1 MQVGNVHYRTE
12 TDIPGMVPLF
22 PLSGALLLPCGQMP
36 LNIFEPRYLEMI
48 DDVMAGD
55 RVVAIIQ
62 PRFDSEGEAM
72 GEESPALC
80 QVGTLGRITSLSE
93 TGDGRYI
100 ISLVGIC
107 RFRLLEEAPQKTAY
121 RQGRIAPFLN
131 DLSSDNGADQVNR
144 KALLESFRAYLD
156 YNKLEADW
164 ESVSQASNAT
174 LVNTMSMMAP
184 YGPAE
189 KQALLEAPDLKTR
202 ADTLI
207 AITEIA
213 LARDNDDYDTVL
225 Q

>member
-1 MQVGNVHYRTE
+1 MIQRADLPDT
-12 TDIPGMVPLF
+12 VPLF
-22 PLSGALLLPCGQMP
+22 PLPGALMLPRARLP

-48 DDVMAGD
+48 DDVIAGD

-62 PRFDSEGEAM
+62 PRFDREEKAT
-72 GEESPALC
+72 GEECPALC

-107 RFRLLEEAPQKTAY
+107 RFRLLEEAAQKTAY

-131 DLSSDNGADQVNR
+131 DLSSDNGADKVNR
-144 KALLESFRAYLD
+144 EALLESFRAYLD
-156 YNKLEADW
+156 YNNLEADW
-164 ESVSQASNAT
+164 ESVSQASNTT

-202 ADTLI
+202 ADTLV

>member
-1 MQVGNVHYRTE
+1 MQVGNTHYRTE
-12 TDIPGMVPLF
+12 TDIPAIVPLF

-36 LNIFEPRYLEMI
+36 LNIFEPRYLAMI

-62 PRFDSEGEAM
+62 PSFEAQRDGEA
-72 GEESPALC
+72 GECPPLC

-107 RFRLLEEAPQKTAY
+107 RFRLLEETDRTMAY

-131 DLSSDNGADQVNR
+131 DLSSDNGADKVNR
-144 KALLESFRAYLD
+144 EALLDSFRAYLD
-156 YNKLEADW
+156 SNNLEADW
-164 ESVSQASNAT
+164 DSVSQASNAT

-213 LARDNDDYDTVL
+213 LARDSDDYDTVL

>member
-12 TDIPGMVPLF
+12 TDLPGVVPLF
-22 PLSGALLLPCGQMP
+22 PLSGALLLPSGQMP

-48 DDVMAGD
+48 DDVIAGD

-62 PRFDSEGEAM
+62 PRFDREDKAT
-72 GEESPALC
+72 GEECPALC

-107 RFRLLEEAPQKTAY
+107 RFRLLEEADHKTAY

-131 DLSSDNGADQVNR
+131 DLSSDNGADKVNR
-144 KALLESFRAYLD
+144 EALLESFRAYLE
-156 YNKLEADW
+156 NNNLEADW
-164 ESVSQASNAT
+164 ESVSQASNTT

-202 ADTLI
+202 ADTLV